1 MQVAQKTQVFYQKRK
16 FELYLVSAPPT
27 KRSRNIKQDGTS
39 MNEQSK
45 TLALPFIDHDYATE
59 SMHSCLR
66 ISPVEFRGKYNS
78 FNNQLLN

>member
-1 MQVAQKTQVFYQKRK
+1 
-16 FELYLVSAPPT
+16 
-27 KRSRNIKQDGTS
+27 

-45 TLALPFIDHDYATE
+45 TLALPLIDHDYATE